1 MIDNYRINMRFIA
14 LISAFAFFVMNS
26 ALAQFE
32 ESKISKV
39 ENNETAAYE
48 AKIKS
53 FSLTG
58 QGLYGQTSIDEMSS
72 LDIRAML
79 QGAFGDP
86 TKTLESISKEDN
98 FRLGKA
104 IQFEYWFFVDD
115 PISDEPIPLIIL
127 DFTGPF
133 GKGVTYGAASKYVD
147 LMPQIMRTFEK
158 ALLEAK
164 PAKFSD
170 YYFSEQRMKWYQINS
185 DGNKH
190 QVKPI
195 KQPSHIKFN

>member
-1 MIDNYRINMRFIA
+1 MML
-14 LISAFAFFVMNS
+14 LIFGFGLLTANSVM
-26 ALAQFE
+26 AQFDEPTITKVKTE
-32 ESKISKV
+32 EVSRYA
-39 ENNETAAYE
+39 E
-48 AKIKS
+48 KIKS
-53 FSLTG
+53 YSLTG
-58 QGLYGQTSIDEMSS
+58 QGLYGQTSIDGMSS

-86 TKTLESISKEDN
+86 TKTLETLTKEKN
-98 FRLGKA
+98 FRLAKA

-133 GKGVTYGAASKYVD
+133 GNGVTFGAASRYVD

-158 ALLEAK
+158 ALLDAK

-170 YYFSEQRMKWYQINS
+170 YYFEEQRMKWYLIDS
-185 DGNKH
+185 DGVNH
-190 QVKPI
+190 EVKPI
-195 KQPSHIKFN
+195 EQPSHIKIN

>member
-1 MIDNYRINMRFIA
+1 MRETIK
-14 LISAFAFFVMNS
+14 LITLFFVCSFFATTS
-26 ALAQFE
+26 AWAQFE
-32 ESKISKV
+32 EPEIMKV
-39 ENNETAAYE
+39 ENEDISKYE
-48 AKIKS
+48 PLVKS
-53 FSLTG
+53 YSLTG
-58 QGLYGQTSIDEMSS
+58 QGLYGQTSLDKMSS

-86 TKTLESISKEDN
+86 TKTLETITKEKN

-115 PISDEPIPLIIL
+115 PIAEEPIPLIVL

-133 GKGVTYGAASKYVD
+133 GKGVTLGAASKYVD

-158 ALLEAK
+158 ALLKAK

-170 YYFSEQRMKWYQINS
+170 YYFEEQVMKWYLIES
-185 DGNKH
+185 DGTNH
-190 QVKPI
+190 EVKAI
-195 KQPSHIKFN
+195 KAPSHIKLN

>member
-1 MIDNYRINMRFIA
+1 MTEILRLSVLFFACGLLGSTA
-14 LISAFAFFVMNS
+14 L
-26 ALAQFE
+26 LAQFE
-32 ESKISKV
+32 APEITKV
-39 ENNETAAYE
+39 ENEEVSQYE
-48 AKIKS
+48 QKIRS

-86 TKTLESISKEDN
+86 TKTLESITKEKN

-115 PISDEPIPLIIL
+115 PISEEPIPLIIL

-133 GKGVTYGAASKYVD
+133 GNGVTFGAASKYVD

-170 YYFSEQRMKWYQINS
+170 YYFEEQQMKWYLIES
-185 DGNKH
+185 DGKNH
-190 QVKPI
+190 DVKPI
-195 KQPSHIKFN
+195 KQPSHIKLN